1 MKRMHLFCEANQQQT
16 EIESRELSIG
26 IKRPTS
32 FPMYLLVNYEVLNAN
47 SSFFLK
53 EANQDIMRNSSM
65 QTHTEPFLILQ
76 ASQAQAPVVNI
87 SYGPLSVEQTVP
99 LDMIQMADLF
109 YTTNQFS
116 FNWKIQSYILNRR
129 VSSSQPKV
137 RVLFYISGNNWYDQ
151 SPEGTMDK
159 LPCIMVFAFWQTQE
173 VRGSCRLQG
182 NLGLCVAELE
192 PLSSWFSPT
201 GETFN
206 QEKPVDPA
214 DGTPVELYYM
224 VRSTLNGGCVNEE
237 ATKRG
242 RTEQYEFDE
251 TPVTPMRR
259 IGSVHLHQIPPSEGQ
274 QAELR
279 LGDGVVIQVSS
290 KPIKKRDVVT
300 FYVSMSPGS
309 TVDAFTL
316 RAKVK
321 KGFSFRNVRISN
333 SPAWGINLEIGKDGK
348 YGTTTILCNRKSSLI
363 VNRSESSLLEI
374 MQLDFEANEL
384 SSQSDSLGITWQ
396 VELPGT
402 GQAAEE
408 GETDLYVMQKEII
421 GIAPLAMDT
430 EILNMALLTG
440 KRVAVPVK
448 VVALERDGT
457 VTDVSVFTDCRSTD
471 DEVLKDTEILNMAL
485 LTGKRVVVPVKVVAL
500 ERDGTVTDVSDFTD
514 CRSTDDEVLKVS
526 DRCDYVYVNG
536 KEMKGKVKMAVNFTY
551 EYLSAQL
558 EMTVWIPRL
567 PLQIEVSDT
576 ELSQIKGWRVP
587 VANKR
592 PSWDSDDEDEDD
604 RKGRGCTLQY
614 QHAMVRVFTHFVAEQ
629 SDPREQLTYF
639 LGPDWQLDITE
650 LVRYFLKV
658 EDPRIARLQD
668 GKILVGRDIGVTTIQ
683 VLSPLSDSI
692 LAEKTVT
699 VLDDKVTIT
708 DLGVQLVTGLSLSLQ
723 LSTGSNRAIIAT
735 TTSQELLHS
744 PKQEAV
750 ISVWIQCS
758 DGSMTPLDIYDPSYF
773 TLAVTSLD
781 KEVVS
786 VRKDPQMNTPVVVA
800 EGEGQGDLVK
810 VEMVISEVCQKSKR
824 KNTLSVGNGSLK
836 VKFAPID
843 NRAKV
848 GSSSDYGN
856 DGKEV
861 ENKKSVRQQKTGTEG
876 RYYGSSASDRKE
888 SAMRKITTTAKS
900 VNSDLDGGSIS
911 SNVGRDHGNLVDY
924 TNFPSQVDVTNNRGA
939 VKENELAQSPRVLTD
954 LEIGMYALLGVF
966 CLAILVFLLNC
977 VSYMLKF
984 RHKQASVQG
993 QENMNHMHDWVWLG
1007 TDAEL
1012 VMNVADAPAQH
1023 DKHSTTVID
1032 IALGLEN
1039 GANLVSGTLHKTE
1052 QAHIL
1057 GSVSSLRTKHKS
1069 ESINS
1074 PTTKRRS
1081 VKFTTFTSVSVDSG
1095 RPSAD
1100 AMLMDHE
1107 DIKWV
1112 GNFLT

>member
-1 MKRMHLFCEANQQQT
+1 MMQS
-16 EIESRELSIG
+16 EIESREVSDS

-32 FPMYLLVNYEVLNAN
+32 FPMYLPVTYEVLNAN

-53 EANQDIMRNSSM
+53 EANQDVMRNSSM

-76 ASQAQAPVVNI
+76 ASQAKAPVVNV

-109 YTTNQFS
+109 YTTSKFS
-116 FNWKIQSYILNRR
+116 FNWKIQTYILNRR

-137 RVLFYISGNNWYDQ
+137 RVLFYISGNNWDYQ

-201 GETFN
+201 GEAFS
-206 QEKPVDPA
+206 QEKPADPA

-237 ATKRG
+237 ATKRE
-242 RTEQYEFDE
+242 RTEQYEFGE
-251 TPVTPMRR
+251 TTVTPMQW
-259 IGSVHLHQIPPSEGQ
+259 IGSVRLHQSPPSEGQ

-290 KPIKKRDVVT
+290 KPIQKKDVVT
-300 FYVSMSPGS
+300 FYVSVSPGS
-309 TVDAFTL
+309 TMDFFIL

-321 KGFSFRNVRISN
+321 KGFSFRNMRISK
-333 SPAWGINLEIGKDGK
+333 SPTWEINLERGKDGG
-348 YGTTTILCNRKSSLI
+348 YGTTAVQCNRKSSL
-363 VNRSESSLLEI
+363 VANSSLLEI

-396 VELPGT
+396 VEVPGT

-408 GETDLYVMQKEII
+408 GETKLYVTQKEVI
-421 GIAPLAMDT
+421 GIAPLAM
-430 EILNMALLTG
+430 
-440 KRVAVPVK
+440 
-448 VVALERDGT
+448 
-457 VTDVSVFTDCRSTD
+457 
-471 DEVLKDTEILNMAL
+471 DTEILNMAL

-500 ERDGTVTDVSDFTD
+500 EQDGTVTDVSDFTD
-514 CRSTDDEVLKVS
+514 CHSTDDEVLKVS

-567 PLQIEVSDT
+567 PLQIDVSDT

-592 PSWDSDDEDEDD
+592 PSWDNDDEDEDD

-668 GKILVGRDIGVTTIQ
+668 GKILAGRDIGVTTIQ
-683 VLSPLSDSI
+683 VLSPLSDTI

-735 TTSQELLHS
+735 TTTQELLHS

-750 ISVWIQCS
+750 ISARIQFS
-758 DGSMTPLDIYDPSYF
+758 DGSMAPLDIYDPSYF

-786 VRKDPQMNTPVVVA
+786 VRKDPRMNTPVVVA

-824 KNTLSVGNGSLK
+824 KSTLSVGNGSLK
-836 VKFAPID
+836 VKFATID

-848 GSSSDYGN
+848 GSSSDYGI
-856 DGKEV
+856 DGREL
-861 ENKKSVRQQKTGTEG
+861 ENNESVHQQKTGTEG
-876 RYYGSSASDRKE
+876 RYYGSSVSDRKE
-888 SAMRKITTTAKS
+888 SAMRKIATTAKS
-900 VNSDLDGGSIS
+900 VNRDLDGGSIS
-911 SNVGRDHGNLVDY
+911 SNVSQDHDNLIDY
-924 TNFPSQVDVTNNRGA
+924 TNFPSQVDISNSGGA

-966 CLAILVFLLNC
+966 CLAILVFLVNC

-993 QENMNHMHDWVWLG
+993 QDNMNHTHDWVWLG

-1039 GANLVSGTLHKTE
+1039 GANLLSGTLQKTE
-1052 QAHIL
+1052 QGHIL
-1057 GSVSSLRTKHKS
+1057 GSGSILRTKHKS
-1069 ESINS
+1069 ESITS
-1074 PTTKRRS
+1074 PTTKRKR

-1095 RPSAD
+1095 RPSSN
-1100 AMLMDHE
+1100 AMFMDHE

-1112 GNFLT
+1112 SKELNGMNSKDQEHVEKEQKDHL

>member
-1 MKRMHLFCEANQQQT
+1 
-16 EIESRELSIG
+16 
-26 IKRPTS
+26 
-32 FPMYLLVNYEVLNAN
+32 
-47 SSFFLK
+47 
-53 EANQDIMRNSSM
+53 
-65 QTHTEPFLILQ
+65 
-76 ASQAQAPVVNI
+76 
-87 SYGPLSVEQTVP
+87 
-99 LDMIQMADLF
+99 
-109 YTTNQFS
+109 
-116 FNWKIQSYILNRR
+116 
-129 VSSSQPKV
+129 
-137 RVLFYISGNNWYDQ
+137 
-151 SPEGTMDK
+151 
-159 LPCIMVFAFWQTQE
+159 
-173 VRGSCRLQG
+173 
-182 NLGLCVAELE
+182 
-192 PLSSWFSPT
+192 
-201 GETFN
+201 
-206 QEKPVDPA
+206 
-214 DGTPVELYYM
+214 
-224 VRSTLNGGCVNEE
+224 
-237 ATKRG
+237 
-242 RTEQYEFDE
+242 
-251 TPVTPMRR
+251 
-259 IGSVHLHQIPPSEGQ
+259 
-274 QAELR
+274 
-279 LGDGVVIQVSS
+279 
-290 KPIKKRDVVT
+290 
-300 FYVSMSPGS
+300 
-309 TVDAFTL
+309 
-316 RAKVK
+316 
-321 KGFSFRNVRISN
+321 
-333 SPAWGINLEIGKDGK
+333 
-348 YGTTTILCNRKSSLI
+348 
-363 VNRSESSLLEI
+363 

-408 GETDLYVMQKEII
+408 GETELYVMQKEII
-421 GIAPLAMDT
+421 GIAPLAM
-430 EILNMALLTG
+430 
-440 KRVAVPVK
+440 
-448 VVALERDGT
+448 
-457 VTDVSVFTDCRSTD
+457 
-471 DEVLKDTEILNMAL
+471 DTEILNMAL

-536 KEMKGKVKMAVNFTY
+536 KEMKGKVKMVVNFTY

-650 LVRYFLKV
+650 LVTYFLKV
-658 EDPRIARLQD
+658 ENPRIARLQD

-723 LSTGSNRAIIAT
+723 LSTESNRAIVAT
-735 TTSQELLHS
+735 TTTQELLHS

-750 ISVWIQCS
+750 ISVWIQFS

-824 KNTLSVGNGSLK
+824 KSTLSVGNGSLK

-861 ENKKSVRQQKTGTEG
+861 ENKESVRQQKTGTEG

-900 VNSDLDGGSIS
+900 VNSDLDRGSIS
-911 SNVGRDHGNLVDY
+911 SNVGRDHGNLVNY
-924 TNFPSQVDVTNNRGA
+924 TNFPSQVDISNNRGA

-1039 GANLVSGTLHKTE
+1039 GANLVSGTLQKTE
-1052 QAHIL
+1052 QGHIL
-1057 GSVSSLRTKHKS
+1057 GSMSSLRTKLKS

-1074 PTTKRRS
+1074 PTTKRKS
-1081 VKFTTFTSVSVDSG
+1081 VKFTTFTSISVDSG
-1095 RPSAD
+1095 RPSAE

-1112 GNFLT
+1112 SKELEGVNSKDQEHIEKDQLDHL

>member
-1 MKRMHLFCEANQQQT
+1 MMCCNRRVWRMLQLYSAVILSAVTVSQ

-32 FPMYLLVNYEVLNAN
+32 FPMYLLVNYKVLNAN

-76 ASQAQAPVVNI
+76 ASQAQAPIVNV

-137 RVLFYISGNNWYDQ
+137 QVLFYISGNNWYDQ

-224 VRSTLNGGCVNEE
+224 IRSTLNGGCVNEE

-259 IGSVHLHQIPPSEGQ
+259 IGSVHIHQIPPSEGQ

-300 FYVSMSPGS
+300 FYVSVSPGS

-333 SPAWGINLEIGKDGK
+333 SPAWEINLEIGKDGK
-348 YGTTTILCNRKSSLI
+348 YGTTTVLCNRKSSLI
-363 VNRSESSLLEI
+363 ANRSESSLLEI

-408 GETDLYVMQKEII
+408 GETELYVMQKEII
-421 GIAPLAMDT
+421 GIAPLAM
-430 EILNMALLTG
+430 
-440 KRVAVPVK
+440 
-448 VVALERDGT
+448 
-457 VTDVSVFTDCRSTD
+457 
-471 DEVLKDTEILNMAL
+471 DTEILNMAL

-650 LVRYFLKV
+650 LVTYFLKV
-658 EDPRIARLQD
+658 ENPRIARLQD

-723 LSTGSNRAIIAT
+723 LSTESNRAIVAT
-735 TTSQELLHS
+735 TTTQELLHS

-750 ISVWIQCS
+750 ISVWIQFS

-824 KNTLSVGNGSLK
+824 KSTLSVGNGSLK

-861 ENKKSVRQQKTGTEG
+861 ENKESVRQQKTGTEG

-900 VNSDLDGGSIS
+900 VNSDLDRGSIS
-911 SNVGRDHGNLVDY
+911 SNVGRGHGNLVNY
-924 TNFPSQVDVTNNRGA
+924 TNFPSQVDISNNRGA

-1012 VMNVADAPAQH
+1012 VMNMADAPAQH

-1039 GANLVSGTLHKTE
+1039 GANLVSGTLQKTE
-1052 QAHIL
+1052 QGHIL
-1057 GSVSSLRTKHKS
+1057 GSMSSLRTKLKS

-1074 PTTKRRS
+1074 PTTKRKS
-1081 VKFTTFTSVSVDSG
+1081 VKFTTFTSISVDSV
-1095 RPSAD
+1095 RPSAE

-1112 GNFLT
+1112 SKELEGVNSKDQEHIEKDQLDHL

>member
-1 MKRMHLFCEANQQQT
+1 MNVFICIT
-16 EIESRELSIG
+16 EIESRELSDS

-32 FPMYLLVNYEVLNAN
+32 FPMYLPVTYKVLNAN

-53 EANQDIMRNSSM
+53 EANQDVMRNSSM

-76 ASQAQAPVVNI
+76 ASQAKAPVVNV

-109 YTTNQFS
+109 YTTNKFS

-137 RVLFYISGNNWYDQ
+137 RVLFYISGNNWDYQ

-173 VRGSCRLQG
+173 VRGSCRLQR
-182 NLGLCVAELE
+182 NLALCVAELE
-192 PLSSWFSPT
+192 PLSNWFSPT
-201 GETFN
+201 GETFR
-206 QEKPVDPA
+206 QEKPADPA
-214 DGTPVELYYM
+214 DGTSVELYYM

-242 RTEQYEFDE
+242 RTEQYEFGE
-251 TPVTPMRR
+251 TPVTPMQR
-259 IGSVHLHQIPPSEGQ
+259 IGSVRLHQSPPSEGQ

-279 LGDGVVIQVSS
+279 LGDDVVIQVSS
-290 KPIKKRDVVT
+290 KPIQKRDVVT
-300 FYVSMSPGS
+300 FYVSVSPGS

-316 RAKVK
+316 RVKVK

-333 SPAWGINLEIGKDGK
+333 SLAWEINLERGKDGE
-348 YGTTTILCNRKSSLI
+348 YGTTAVQCKRKSSL
-363 VNRSESSLLEI
+363 VANRSESSLLEI

-396 VELPGT
+396 VEVPGT

-408 GETDLYVMQKEII
+408 GETKLYVTQKEII

-440 KRVAVPVK
+440 KRV
-448 VVALERDGT
+448 
-457 VTDVSVFTDCRSTD
+457 
-471 DEVLKDTEILNMAL
+471 
-485 LTGKRVVVPVKVVAL
+485 VVPVKVVAL
-500 ERDGTVTDVSDFTD
+500 NRDGTMTDVSDFTD
-514 CRSTDDEVLKVS
+514 CHSTDNEVLKVS
-526 DRCDYVYVNG
+526 ERCDYVYVNG
-536 KEMKGKVKMAVNFTY
+536 KEMKGKVKTAVNFTY

-614 QHAMVRVFTHFVAEQ
+614 QHAMVRVLTHFVAEQ

-658 EDPRIARLQD
+658 EDPKIARLQD
-668 GKILVGRDIGVTTIQ
+668 GKILVGCDIGVTTIQ
-683 VLSPLSDSI
+683 VLSPLSDTI

-723 LSTGSNRAIIAT
+723 RSTGSNRAIVAT
-735 TTSQELLHS
+735 TTTQELLHS

-750 ISVWIQCS
+750 ISAWIQFS
-758 DGSMTPLDIYDPSYF
+758 DGSMTPLDIYNPSYF

-786 VRKDPQMNTPVVVA
+786 VRKDPQMNTAVVVA

-810 VEMVISEVCQKSKR
+810 VEMMISEVCQKSKR
-824 KNTLSVGNGSLK
+824 KSTLSVGNGSLK

-843 NRAKV
+843 NQAKV
-848 GSSSDYGN
+848 GSSSDYSN

-861 ENKKSVRQQKTGTEG
+861 ENNKNVRQQKTGTDG
-876 RYYGSSASDRKE
+876 RYYGSSISDRKE
-888 SAMRKITTTAKS
+888 SAMRKLTTTAKS
-900 VNSDLDGGSIS
+900 VNHDLDEGSIS
-911 SNVGRDHGNLVDY
+911 SNFGRDHGNLIDY
-924 TNFPSQVDVTNNRGA
+924 TNFPSQVDILNGGA

-954 LEIGMYALLGVF
+954 LEIGMYVLLGVF
-966 CLAILVFLLNC
+966 CFAILVFLVNC
-977 VSYMLKF
+977 VSHMLKF

-993 QENMNHMHDWVWLG
+993 QENMNHMHEWVWLG

-1012 VMNVADAPAQH
+1012 VMIMADAPTQH
-1023 DKHSTTVID
+1023 YKHSTTVID
-1032 IALGLEN
+1032 NALGLEN
-1039 GANLVSGTLHKTE
+1039 GANLVSGTLQKTE
-1052 QAHIL
+1052 QGDIL
-1057 GSVSSLRTKHKS
+1057 GSGSSLRCKHKS
-1069 ESINS
+1069 ESINL
-1074 PTTKRRS
+1074 PTKRRKR

-1095 RPSAD
+1095 KPSTN

-1112 GNFLT
+1112 GKELEGMNSKDQEHVEKEQLHHL